1 MSEVREGKVKQGP
14 ILFARGWQKADAS
27 LMAELKNE
35 DTNALRGGNR
45 KTGRRRTGK
54 GILKRIKVEGS

>member
-1 MSEVREGKVKQGP
+1 MKQGP

-54 GILKRIKVEGS
+54 GILKGIKVEGS